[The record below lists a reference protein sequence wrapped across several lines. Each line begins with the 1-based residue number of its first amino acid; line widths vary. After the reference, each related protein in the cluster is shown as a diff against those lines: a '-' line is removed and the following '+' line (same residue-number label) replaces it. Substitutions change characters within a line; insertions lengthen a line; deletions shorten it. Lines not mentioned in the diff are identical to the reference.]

1 MIKLLISD
9 DSAFMRIAIRKMVE
23 GNPDIQVVGEAK
35 TGQMC
40 VEMCEQLRPD
50 VITMDVEMPVMDGLE
65 ATRQIMARTPTPIIM
80 LSSLTERNSVT
91 TIKAL
96 ELGAVD
102 FIAKKSSFVQLDIV
116 KIGEEL
122 VEKLQFWAK
131 KKARLAL
138 INRGAGSASLGD
150 QPNGQ
155 TPYRPATGAGFNGH
169 HGAPIDPSIPVAMR
183 KVDAQPNPGLVVLGI
198 STGGPATLPQTLKA
212 MGRLACPMIV
222 AQHMPPM
229 FTSGFA
235 LHLRSETGLDV
246 VESTDG
252 MQLKPGMVV
261 IIKGGTDAV
270 VREPFPGKMMLYER
284 TQPDAPIH
292 PNADVLFRSAASVS
306 GNLVAVVMTGMGS
319 DGMQGAKDL
328 VQRKGC
334 AVLAQEPSSCIV
346 DGMPS
351 SVINAGLA
359 SAVLNPHDLG
369 VRLARLAGQAASS
382 VKIPSFFA

>member
-23 GNPDIQVVGEAK
+23 GNPNIQVVGEAK

-40 VEMCEQLRPD
+40 VEMCEQFKPD

-65 ATRQIMARTPTPIIM
+65 ATRQIMARFPTPIIM

-131 KKARLAL
+131 KKGRLGL
-138 INRGAGSASLGD
+138 LNRGGADLS
-150 QPNGQ
+150 
-155 TPYRPATGAGFNGH
+155 RPAPTVSGSFRS
-169 HGAPIDPSIPVAMR
+169 APIDTSLPVSVR
-183 KVDAQPNPGLVVLGI
+183 KVDAQGSPSLVVLGI

-212 MGRLACPMIV
+212 MGRLSCPLVV

-235 LHLRSETGLDV
+235 VHLRSVTGLDV

-252 MQLKPGMVV
+252 MELKPGMVV
-261 IIKGGTDAV
+261 IIKGGTDSV
-270 VREPFPGKMMLYER
+270 VREPFPGKLMLYER
-284 TQPDAPIH
+284 TQADAPIH
-292 PNADVLFRSAASVS
+292 PNADVLFRSAASIS
-306 GNLVAVVMTGMGS
+306 GTPVAVIMTGMGS

-351 SVINAGLA
+351 SAIQSGLA
-359 SAVLNPHDLG
+359 SAILNPHDLG
-369 VRLARLAGQAASS
+369 VRLARLAGQGSSS

>member
-23 GNPDIQVVGEAK
+23 SHADIEVVGEAR

-40 VEMCEQLRPD
+40 VEMAENLRPD

-65 ATRQIMARTPTPIIM
+65 ATRQIMARCACPIIM

-96 ELGAVD
+96 ELGAVE

-116 KIGEEL
+116 KIGDEL
-122 VEKLQFWAK
+122 VDKLRYWAK
-131 KKARLAL
+131 KRSRFVVGGLKLD
-138 INRGAGSASLGD
+138 S
-150 QPNGQ
+150 P
-155 TPYRPATGAGFNGH
+155 
-169 HGAPIDPSIPVAMR
+169 
-183 KVDAQPNPGLVVLGI
+183 KVDTTAPVHQRKTENQGVPGLVVLGI

-212 MGRLACPMIV
+212 IGKLKCPMVV

-229 FTSGFA
+229 FTVGFA
-235 LHLRSETGLDV
+235 RHLSAETGLQV

-252 MQLKPGMVV
+252 MEVKPGMVV

-270 VREPFPGKMMLYER
+270 IRDPFPGRLMLYER
-284 TQPDAPIH
+284 TSTEANIH
-292 PNADVLFRSAASVS
+292 PNADVLFRSAATVS
-306 GNLVAVVMTGMGS
+306 CPVVAVVMTGMGR
-319 DGMQGAKDL
+319 DGMVGAKELVARKACPVL
-328 VQRKGC
+328 VQS
-334 AVLAQEPSSCIV
+334 PDSCIV

-351 SVINAGLA
+351 SVIEAGLA
-359 SAVLNPHDLG
+359 TAVLAPAALG
-369 VRLARLAGQAASS
+369 ARLGRMAGVGGLLSAS
-382 VKIPSFFA
+382 VV

>member
-23 GNPDIQVVGEAK
+23 GHADIEVVGEAR

-40 VEMCEQLRPD
+40 VEMAETLRPD

-116 KIGEEL
+116 KIGDEL
-122 VEKLQFWAK
+122 VDKLRYWAK
-131 KKARLAL
+131 KRAR
-138 INRGAGSASLGD
+138 
-150 QPNGQ
+150 
-155 TPYRPATGAGFNGH
+155 F
-169 HGAPIDPSIPVAMR
+169 APGGIKSERSRIDPSVPIFQR
-183 KVDAQPNPGLVVLGI
+183 KTENQGVPGLIVLGI

-212 MGRLACPMIV
+212 MGKLKCPLVV

-235 LHLRSETGLDV
+235 RHLSTETGLNV
-246 VESTDG
+246 VESSDG
-252 MQLKPGMVV
+252 MEAKPGMVI

-270 VREPFPGKMMLYER
+270 IREPFPGRIMVYER
-284 TQPDAPIH
+284 TSSEANIH
-292 PNADVLFRSAASVS
+292 PNADVLFRSAATVSCSV
-306 GNLVAVVMTGMGS
+306 VAVVMTGMGR
-319 DGMQGAKDL
+319 DGMVGAQELVARKACPVL
-328 VQRKGC
+328 VQS
-334 AVLAQEPSSCIV
+334 PDSCIV

-351 SVINAGLA
+351 SVIEAGLA
-359 SAVLNPHDLG
+359 TAVLDPAALG
-369 VRLARLAGQAASS
+369 ARLGRMAGVGAISNAS
-382 VKIPSFFA
+382 VN

>member
-23 GNPDIQVVGEAK
+23 GHADIEVVGEAR

-40 VEMCEQLRPD
+40 VEMAETLRPD

-65 ATRQIMARTPTPIIM
+65 ATRQIMARCPTPIIM

-116 KIGEEL
+116 KIGDEL
-122 VEKLQFWAK
+122 VDKLRFWAK
-131 KKARLAL
+131 KRSRLVPSTSKPERSR
-138 INRGAGSASLGD
+138 IETSL
-150 QPNGQ
+150 
-155 TPYRPATGAGFNGH
+155 
-169 HGAPIDPSIPVAMR
+169 PVSQR
-183 KVDAQPNPGLVVLGI
+183 KTENQGVPGLIVLGI

-212 MGRLACPMIV
+212 MGKLKCPMVV

-235 LHLRSETGLDV
+235 RHLSTETGLNV
-246 VESTDG
+246 VESFDG
-252 MQLKPGMVV
+252 MEAKPGMVI
-261 IIKGGTDAV
+261 IIKGGSDAV
-270 VREPFPGKMMLYER
+270 IREPFSGRIMLYER
-284 TQPDAPIH
+284 TSTEANIH
-292 PNADVLFRSAASVS
+292 PNADVLFRSAATVS
-306 GNLVAVVMTGMGS
+306 CAVVAVVMTGMGR
-319 DGMQGAKDL
+319 DGMVGAQELVARKACPVL
-328 VQRKGC
+328 VQS
-334 AVLAQEPSSCIV
+334 PDSCIV

-351 SVINAGLA
+351 SVIEAGLA
-359 SAVLNPHDLG
+359 TAVLDPAALG
-369 VRLARLAGQAASS
+369 ARLGRMAGVGAILNASE
-382 VKIPSFFA
+382 I